1 MTAVPLRRNRD
12 FVLLQIGQLLS
23 NAGTSS
29 TSIAYPLLVLAITHS
44 PAKAGVVG
52 FARTLAW
59 AAFTLPAG
67 LAADRW
73 SRRRLMIAADGVRVL
88 AIGSLAATILLD
100 RVPFWEVVVVAFVEG
115 SGAALFRGAQ
125 PGALRAV
132 VPAHQLPA
140 AVATETGRGAAVGLA
155 GPPLGGVLFGLA
167 RALPFVVDALSYAF
181 STLSLLAMRTPFQ
194 EEREPYLESLRSRLA
209 EGFRFVWSRPFLRTC
224 ALLFGLANFI
234 GPGVL
239 LAVVVIGKQQG
250 LSGGE
255 VGALVAAFGACLL
268 LGSLASPLVR
278 RVLPVRAVLLL
289 ELWTWFGCAAFL
301 VWPSVY
307 VLTAGI
313 LPTALAIPST
323 DSVVHGY
330 RIAMTP
336 DRLLGRAESVWT
348 IIALLIAPLG
358 PLTAGVLLSTASARA
373 TIAVFAAV
381 GVVLAVWGTLSPSI
395 RTAPSLDEL
404 HELPGGQASVGRKST

>member
-23 NAGTSS
+23 NAGSSS
-29 TSIAYPLLVLAITHS
+29 TSIAYPLLVLAVTHS
-44 PAKAGVVG
+44 PAKAGIVA

-59 AAFTLPAG
+59 ALLTLPAG

-73 SRRRLMIAADGVRVL
+73 NRRRLMIAADGVRVL
-88 AIGSLAATILLD
+88 AIGSLAATIFLD
-100 RVPFWEVVVVAFVEG
+100 RVAFWEIVVVAFVEG
-115 SGAALFRGAQ
+115 GGAALFRGAQ
-125 PGALRAV
+125 SGALRAV
-132 VPAHQLPA
+132 VATHQIPA
-140 AVATETGRGAAVGLA
+140 AVAAETGRQATVGLA
-155 GPPLGGVLFGLA
+155 GPPLGGALFGVA
-167 RALPFVVDALSYAF
+167 RGLPFLVDAVSYAF
-181 STLSLLAMRTPFQ
+181 STISLLAMRAPFQ
-194 EEREPYLESLRSRLA
+194 EEREPHLASLRSRLSEA
-209 EGFRFVWSRPFLRTC
+209 FGFVWSRPFLRTC

-239 LAVVVIGKQQG
+239 LAVVVIGRQQG

-268 LGSLASPLVR
+268 LGSFLSPLVR
-278 RVLPVRAVLLL
+278 RLLPIRAVLLL
-289 ELWTWFGCAAFL
+289 ELWTWFGCAVFL

-358 PLTAGVLLSTASARA
+358 PLTAGVLLSTVSARA
-373 TIAVFAAV
+373 TIAVFAGA

-395 RTAPSLDEL
+395 RMAPSLDEL
-404 HELPGGQASVGRKST
+404 HELSGVNGSF